1 MSQNAIVDNIIVG
14 QGGYDA
20 KDYDDTYIYRF
31 VCKGDNR
38 RKINANIVIQ
48 K

>member
-1 MSQNAIVDNIIVG
+1 MSQNAIVDNIIGG
-14 QGGYDA
+14 QGESDA

-31 VCKGDNR
+31 VCKGDDR
-38 RKINANIVIQ
+38 RKINENIAIQ